1 MERLH
6 LLCGNHGLN
15 VVGSWFQRLDIHCW
29 TLASRYGHIKKEMD
43 HILVQR
49 ADNVCSRHTE
59 CSEVLNAQP
68 TLTITWSLQRLH
80 SFLTDT
86 ELSPVV

>member
-6 LLCGNHGLN
+6 LLFGNHGLN

-49 ADNVCSRHTE
+49 ADKCLFKTYGVFRGAE
-59 CSEVLNAQP
+59 CPANTDHYLVAAEVALFP
-68 TLTITWSLQRLH
+68 YRY
-80 SFLTDT
+80 
-86 ELSPVV
+86 